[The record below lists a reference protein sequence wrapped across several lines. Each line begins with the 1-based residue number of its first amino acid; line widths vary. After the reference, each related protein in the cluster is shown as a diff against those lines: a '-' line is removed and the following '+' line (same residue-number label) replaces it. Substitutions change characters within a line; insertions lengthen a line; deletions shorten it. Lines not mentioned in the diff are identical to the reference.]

1 MIKRPA
7 TIQAELRY
15 RVEIRSL
22 RRRRTDC
29 GPSCPRYAS
38 AQTALLGRRKTSCL
52 KGWALSPSILSDRRR
67 SPRPTAPQMPRHRL
81 RSIAFDSINSKHA
94 LGAPRCWRATVSL
107 QQSHKVGSSRV
118 QSESSRS
125 GSQPT
130 PLMEL
135 AVSSVGWSATGS
147 RRISRCAMPASAM
160 MGPSHAATFAGT
172 SGAGS
177 TSAPTTRCCIRS
189 GPWTTAPC
197 SAIAPQ
203 SSTAMFVHWRMQCC
217 PNMIARQVPRDI
229 HEDAR
234 DLARRLMGTQRFL
247 KSRDER
253 KRVEMRFAHLKTHH
267 GFEREGKLRSS
278 W

>member
-118 QSESSRS
+118 QSESKPKRLAADTAYGTGRFLGWLVGHGIAPHIPVRNASERDDGTFARS
-125 GSQPT
+125 DFRWDKRRRVYICPNNKVLHTIGTVDDGTMLRDRASKFDCDVC
-130 PLMEL
+130 PLEN
-135 AVSSVGWSATGS
+135 AVLSKHDRATG
-147 RRISRCAMPASAM
+147 
-160 MGPSHAATFAGT
+160 
-172 SGAGS
+172 
-177 TSAPTTRCCIRS
+177 APRY
-189 GPWTTAPC
+189 P
-197 SAIAPQ
+197 
-203 SSTAMFVHWRMQCC
+203 
-217 PNMIARQVPRDI
+217 
-229 HEDAR
+229 
-234 DLARRLMGTQRFL
+234 
-247 KSRDER
+247 
-253 KRVEMRFAHLKTHH
+253 
-267 GFEREGKLRSS
+267 
-278 W
+278 